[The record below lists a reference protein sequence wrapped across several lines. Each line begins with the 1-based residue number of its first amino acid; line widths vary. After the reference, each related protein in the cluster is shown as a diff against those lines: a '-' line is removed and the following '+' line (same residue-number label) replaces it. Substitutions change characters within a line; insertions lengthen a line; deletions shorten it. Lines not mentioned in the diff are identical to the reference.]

1 MRHHR
6 PKESGKPGQAAD
18 AIPALLQ
25 RGAAA
30 VKMLGLLL
38 ISALIAACGS
48 GGGAGVSSEAV
59 SGVAATGAPLV
70 GQVTL
75 RDSSAAR
82 KDKVSVIANDGS
94 YSIDVSDMQA
104 PFLLKASG
112 SSDGGRHTLYSFAG
126 KPGTAN
132 INPLSSAAV
141 ASAAGVDDPAE
152 AFDKPDPVTMDKLR
166 YGMHGSVNT
175 LKSKLRILLEGF
187 DADDVDPVTDPFRA
201 DHTGLDGMFDN
212 VNIVLAKGTLT
223 ITNATT
229 GAVLFTARVSDVAS
243 GRFTDNHDDLPKP
256 GPRPAAP
263 TGVSA
268 SGGEGQ
274 VTIAWDAVE
283 DATSYRLYYSTRSRS
298 AEQTEDEEAEAKQIK
313 NVTSPYVLTGLAPD
327 TTYYF
332 TLRALIGNRRGP
344 SSAEASATTS
354 AAAPAPT
361 IPAAP
366 ADVAATGGTRQT
378 TITWSEVGGASAYNL
393 YWSTS
398 AGVTAANGT
407 RIGGVTSPAVHT
419 GLSDNTS
426 YYYIVT
432 AENSAG
438 EGAASVQVAA
448 TTLDGAP
455 AASAPDAPT
464 AVSAA
469 GGDAQVTLSWPA
481 VAGADSYNIY
491 WSTAPGVST
500 STGTRIAA
508 VTSPYVHGGLAAGT
522 GYFYIVTAANSAGE
536 SSPSLEVG
544 ASTDAPAAA
553 IPAAPADLAASGGA
567 KQVTLSWTAVS
578 GASSYNLYWST
589 SAGVSTA
596 TGTKIAAVSS
606 PHVHTGLAD
615 GSAYFYVLTAV
626 NASGESAA
634 SSEATASTD
643 AAAIDGAALYTQYC
657 ASCHGPLGSSDKQ
670 GATAAQI
677 SSGIANVPSMF
688 TRFNAGTGT
697 QIKLTAEQIAALSAA
712 LQ

>member
-38 ISALIAACGS
+38 ISALIAACSS
-48 GGGAGVSSEAV
+48 GGGAGVSSEIV

-132 INPLSSAAV
+132 LNPLSSAAV

-152 AFDKPDPVTMDKLR
+152 VFDQPDPVMLDKLR

-187 DADDVDPVTDPFRA
+187 GADDVDPVRDPFSA

-263 TGVSA
+263 TGASA

-283 DATSYRLYYSTRSRS
+283 NATSYSLYYSTRSRT
-298 AEQTEDEEAEAKQIK
+298 AEQTEGGDAEAKQIK
-313 NVTSPYVLTGLAPD
+313 NVTSPHVLTGLAAD

-332 TLRALIGNRRGP
+332 TVRALMSHRRGP
-344 SSAEASATTS
+344 SSAEVSATTS

-366 ADVAATGGTRQT
+366 ADVVATGGTKQT
-378 TITWSEVGGASAYNL
+378 SITWSEVGGASAYNL

-398 AGVTAANGT
+398 AGVTTANGT

-438 EGAASVQVAA
+438 ESAASVQVAA

-464 AVSAA
+464 EVSAA
-469 GGDAQVTLSWPA
+469 GGDAQVTLTWPA

-491 WSTAPGVST
+491 WSTASGLGI

-508 VTSPYVHGGLAAGT
+508 VTSPY
-522 GYFYIVTAANSAGE
+522 
-536 SSPSLEVG
+536 
-544 ASTDAPAAA
+544 
-553 IPAAPADLAASGGA
+553 
-567 KQVTLSWTAVS
+567 
-578 GASSYNLYWST
+578 
-589 SAGVSTA
+589 
-596 TGTKIAAVSS
+596 
-606 PHVHTGLAD
+606 VHTGLAD

-626 NASGESAA
+626 NASGESTA

-657 ASCHGPLGSSDKQ
+657 AGCHGPLGSSNKQ

-677 SSGIANVPSMF
+677 TSGIANVPSMF
-688 TRFNAGTGT
+688 TRFNADTGT
-697 QIKLTAEQIAALSAA
+697 QIKLTAEQIAAISAA

>member
-6 PKESGKPGQAAD
+6 PKESGKPRQAAG
-18 AIPALLQ
+18 AMPGLLQ

-38 ISALIAACGS
+38 IGALIAACGS
-48 GGGAGVSSEAV
+48 GGSAGVSSEIV

-104 PFLLKASG
+104 PFLLQASG
-112 SSDGGRHTLYSFAG
+112 SSDGGRRTLYSFAG

-132 INPLSSAAV
+132 LNPLSSAAV

-152 AFDKPDPVTMDKLR
+152 VFDQPDPVMLDKLR
-166 YGMHGSVNT
+166 YGMRGSVNT

-187 DADDVDPVTDPFRA
+187 GADDVDPVSDPFRA

-212 VNIVLAKGTLT
+212 VDIVLAKGTLT

-274 VTIAWDAVE
+274 VTIAWDAAE
-283 DATSYRLYYSTRSRS
+283 NATSYSLYYSTRSSS
-298 AEQTEDEEAEAKQIK
+298 AEQTEGEDAEAKQIK
-313 NVTSPYVLTGLAPD
+313 NVTSPHVLTGLAAD

-332 TLRALIGNRRGP
+332 TLRALISHRRGP
-344 SSAEASATTS
+344 SSAEVSATTS

-366 ADVAATGGTRQT
+366 ADVVATGGTKQT
-378 TITWSEVGGASAYNL
+378 SITWSEVGGASAYNL

-398 AGVTAANGT
+398 AGVTTANGT

-438 EGAASVQVAA
+438 ESAASVQVAA
-448 TTLDGAP
+448 TTLDSAP
-455 AASAPDAPT
+455 AASAPDVPT
-464 AVSAA
+464 EISAA
-469 GGDAQVTLSWPA
+469 GGDAQVTLTWPA

-491 WSTAPGVST
+491 WSTASGLSI

-508 VTSPYVHGGLAAGT
+508 VTSPY
-522 GYFYIVTAANSAGE
+522 
-536 SSPSLEVG
+536 
-544 ASTDAPAAA
+544 
-553 IPAAPADLAASGGA
+553 
-567 KQVTLSWTAVS
+567 
-578 GASSYNLYWST
+578 
-589 SAGVSTA
+589 
-596 TGTKIAAVSS
+596 
-606 PHVHTGLAD
+606 VHTGLAD

-626 NASGESAA
+626 SASGESAA

-643 AAAIDGAALYTQYC
+643 AAAID
-657 ASCHGPLGSSDKQ
+657 
-670 GATAAQI
+670 
-677 SSGIANVPSMF
+677 
-688 TRFNAGTGT
+688 R
-697 QIKLTAEQIAALSAA
+697 AA